1 MDTVKAKN
9 FIIIVLLLMDGILLA
24 LFGADMV
31 RAGSAESSAL
41 EGAIEVLNENGISVS
56 EEIDFTHGAMSVY
69 TTARDEQLER
79 QHVTALMGESEY
91 SDQGGSIIAYSALDG
106 GGDELTLG
114 VFADRADEGIVYH
127 KIMEHIDFRA
137 EGRAGVEAEMDV
149 MVAEGILTAEERAQ
163 ADAAAIAECLASP
176 VMQTARNSTCYREK
190 SFLMYVPANRVG
202 GGGSGD
208 KVLVQGVIDLLIDG
222 DERIIVD
229 FKNSYLRSAEALEK
243 YKKQLNLYKKAVES
257 SFLGKVD
264 KILLYSFK
272 TGRTVDAERD
282 I

>member
-56 EEIDFTHGAMSVY
+56 EEIDFIHGAMSVY

-106 GGDELTLG
+106 GGEATFRGVGGIQALLRNWSAPAEFDAEAEARSMAAALGIEVLTGSGTAQVNVNESGRGTVVLFCAHEGVLIINCRLIFTFDGSSVVIEGTRPLDTVTSGAEVDVLDAPTVLMRFLEHLRELGQVCSQISSADMAYYFTATAAGDGTLQPVWRISTDTG
-114 VFADRADEGIVYH
+114 VFYLNAVTGA
-127 KIMEHIDFRA
+127 
-137 EGRAGVEAEMDV
+137 
-149 MVAEGILTAEERAQ
+149 AEET
-163 ADAAAIAECLASP
+163 AA
-176 VMQTARNSTCYREK
+176 
-190 SFLMYVPANRVG
+190 
-202 GGGSGD
+202 
-208 KVLVQGVIDLLIDG
+208 
-222 DERIIVD
+222 
-229 FKNSYLRSAEALEK
+229 
-243 YKKQLNLYKKAVES
+243 
-257 SFLGKVD
+257 
-264 KILLYSFK
+264 
-272 TGRTVDAERD
+272 
-282 I
+282 

>member
-106 GGDELTLG
+106 GGEATFRG
-114 VFADRADEGIVYH
+114 VGGI
-127 KIMEHIDFRA
+127 
-137 EGRAGVEAEMDV
+137 
-149 MVAEGILTAEERAQ
+149 Q
-163 ADAAAIAECLASP
+163 ALLRNWSAPL
-176 VMQTARNSTCYREK
+176 NSTPRQ
-190 SFLMYVPANRVG
+190 R
-202 GGGSGD
+202 
-208 KVLVQGVIDLLIDG
+208 
-222 DERIIVD
+222 R
-229 FKNSYLRSAEALEK
+229 
-243 YKKQLNLYKKAVES
+243 AVW
-257 SFLGKVD
+257 
-264 KILLYSFK
+264 
-272 TGRTVDAERD
+272 RPPWA
-282 I
+282 